1 MRDNTGK
8 VEQLQ
13 QLPLLH
19 NFPKMPSEI
28 TESSAVTTKD
38 VLGHIAVHP

>member
-1 MRDNTGK
+1 MRGNTGK
-8 VEQLQ
+8 VEQL